1 MIKERDEMSRTTII
15 PFGPQHPAF
24 LEPLNLSLKLS
35 EETVIGAEINYG
47 YNHRGLEKALTSDFR
62 RSIYMCERVCG
73 ICSFFHSTAY
83 CQSLES
89 LFQVQVPER
98 ARYIR
103 TIMMESQR
111 LTSHLLALGH
121 TAEAIG
127 FESLFMQLFRER
139 ESIMRM
145 VNDISGNRVHYSMN
159 AIGGVRRDISAQ
171 QRSDIVSRMD
181 GLEVRF
187 EELAK
192 IFEKDPTIRART
204 VGKGVLTPEI
214 ARSYGVVGPVARASG
229 IAQDLRETYCQ
240 GLSFRP
246 VVREEGDAYAR
257 SMVRVEEILRS
268 IDLIRQTASEL
279 PGGALNIPFRGSP
292 TGETFT
298 RLEAPRGELL
308 YYVRAKGTTDLERIK
323 IKTPAFVNVAA
334 LSAMVPGC
342 EMADIPV
349 ITVSVDPCICCTER

>member
-1 MIKERDEMSRTTII
+1 MSRTTLI

-24 LEPLNLSLKLS
+24 LEPLNLNLKLS

-103 TIMMESQR
+103 VIMMESQR

-145 VNDISGNRVHYSMN
+145 VNEISGNRVHYSMN
-159 AIGGVRRDISAQ
+159 TIGGVRRDISVEQ
-171 QRSDIVSRMD
+171 QADVVSRMD
-181 GLEVRF
+181 GLEVHF
-187 EELAK
+187 EELAE
-192 IFEKDPTIRART
+192 IFEKDPSIRERTI
-204 VGKGVLTPEI
+204 GKGVLTEEI

-229 IAQDLRETYCQ
+229 LAQDLRETYYQ
-240 GLSFRP
+240 GLDFRP

-257 SMVRVEEILRS
+257 SMVRVGETFRS
-268 IDLIRQTASEL
+268 IGLIRQAVLEL
-279 PGGALNIPFRGSP
+279 PGGPLQVQVKGNP
-292 TGETFT
+292 TGEAFS

-308 YYVRAKGTTDLERIK
+308 YYVKAKGTADLERIK

-334 LSAMVPGC
+334 LSAMVPGG
-342 EMADIPV
+342 EMADVPV

>member
-1 MIKERDEMSRTTII
+1 MSRTTLI

-89 LFQVQVPER
+89 LFQAEVPER

-127 FESLFMQLFRER
+127 YESLFMQLFRER

-159 AIGGVRRDISAQ
+159 TIGGVRRDISAEQ
-171 QRSDIVSRMD
+171 QADVITKLD
-181 GLEVRF
+181 DLEVRF
-187 EELAK
+187 QELAE

-204 VGKGVLTPEI
+204 VGKGVLTEEM
-214 ARSYGVVGPVARASG
+214 ARNYGVVGPVARASG
-229 IAQDLRETYCQ
+229 LAQDLRDTYSQ
-240 GLSFRP
+240 GLNFHL

-257 SMVRVEEILRS
+257 SMVRVEEVLRS
-268 IDLIRQTASEL
+268 IDLIRQTVSEL
-279 PGGALNIPFRGSP
+279 PGGPLQAPVKGNPRG
-292 TGETFT
+292 EAFT

-308 YYVRAKGTTDLERIK
+308 YYVKAKGTADLERIK